1 MARTFFTQRFEEPAL
16 ALLRIVAGG
25 MLMQH
30 GAQKLFGVLGGF
42 GGTPGARA
50 ALVSQMGLAGV
61 IEFFVALLVL
71 VGLFTRPAAFLTS
84 GMMAAAYFT
93 AHAPNGFFPLVN
105 QGELAA
111 LYCFV
116 FLYLSARG
124 GGKYSVDA
132 ILESRAAVRRTRI

>member
-1 MARTFFTQRFEEPAL
+1 MARTFFMQRFEEPAL

-30 GAQKLFGVLGGF
+30 GAQKLFGALGGF

-50 ALVSQMGLAGV
+50 ELVSQMGLAGV

-71 VGLFTRPAAFLTS
+71 LGLFTRPAAFLTS
-84 GMMAAAYFT
+84 GMMAAAYFM

-124 GGKYSVDA
+124 GGKFSLDA
-132 ILESRAAVRRTRI
+132 MLESRAAVRRTRI

>member
-1 MARTFFTQRFEEPAL
+1 MARTFFMQRFEEPAL

-50 ALVSQMGLAGV
+50 ELASQMGLAGV

-71 VGLFTRPAAFLTS
+71 LGLFTRPAAFLTS
-84 GMMAAAYFT
+84 GMMAAAYFM

-124 GGKYSVDA
+124 GGKFSVDA
-132 ILESRAAVRRTRI
+132 MLESRAAVRRTRI